1 MRLKQTQKAIDAFR
15 EYIIKQARTNLTKS
29 KKNVSKDLYNS
40 IKGVTKAFPN
50 SIQVQFEMEY
60 YGKFVDKGVSGT
72 EKKYNT
78 PYSYTDKRPPRK
90 TLEEWIGKRRFQF
103 RDKKGRFMS
112 YKTMAFLIQR
122 SIYEKGIKPSLFFT
136 KPFEKAFKNLPN
148 ELVEA
153 YGLDLEQFLQFTF
166 KR

>member
-40 IKGVTKAFPN
+40 LKGVTKAFPK
-50 SIQVQFEMEY
+50 SIQVQFEMED

-90 TLEEWIGKRRFQF
+90 TLEKWIGKRRFQF

-166 KR
+166 KK

>member
-90 TLEEWIGKRRFQF
+90 TLEEWVSKRRFQF
-103 RDKKGRFMS
+103 RDDKGRFMS

-166 KR
+166 KK